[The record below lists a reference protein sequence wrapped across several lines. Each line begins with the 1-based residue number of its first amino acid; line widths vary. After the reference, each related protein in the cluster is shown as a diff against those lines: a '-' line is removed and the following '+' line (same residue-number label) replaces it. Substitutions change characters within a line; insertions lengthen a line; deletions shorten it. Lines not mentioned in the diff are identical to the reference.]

1 MDNFRMKVYK
11 HLRNSADALKP
22 KMDEISELQEK
33 IDSGYYSQDAIAKD
47 MKPRIDA
54 MKAEIKKA
62 GHEAILSAKMLV
74 DQHRRDVEAAEQLD
88 ASEINDRDMKLMS
101 TGLLRAGDLESLLA
115 RNVGN
120 HTMTVLGMRYA
131 EEHGLEISQEA
142 RARVLATHNA
152 AFEEINTVNEAVQSF
167 EKWIASPDSVSVLNK
182 FFGITEEQAQTAIE
196 EMTVLS

>member
-1 MDNFRMKVYK
+1 MIVYK
-11 HLRNSADALKP
+11 RLRNSADALKP

-74 DQHRRDVEAAEQLD
+74 DQHRGDVEAAEQLD
-88 ASEINDRDMKLMS
+88 ASEINDSDMKLMS